1 MKKLI
6 EEINAIKELKKWSD
20 IELSHR
26 LGKSDGYISSL
37 KQRPVTTETQLKIM
51 AELEKLKA
59 PKPIPK
65 VVPRP
70 ERTTP
75 PQAQAPII
83 MEVQQPPSTTPLER
97 IIFLQWILVVV
108 LIGVLVL
115 KSL

>member
-6 EEINAIKELKKWSD
+6 EEINTIKELNKWTD

-37 KQRPVTTETQLKIM
+37 KHRPVTTETQAKII

-59 PKPIPK
+59 PQTPK
-65 VVPRP
+65 VVPRS
-70 ERTTP
+70 ERQP
-75 PQAQAPII
+75 KIEVPPII
-83 MEVQQPPSTTPLER
+83 IEQPPTHTPLER
-97 IIFLQWILVVV
+97 TILIQWIIIVV
-108 LIGVLVL
+108 LIMVLIF

>member
-51 AELEKLKA
+51 AELEKLKE
-59 PKPIPK
+59 PVTK
-65 VVPRP
+65 VVPRQ
-70 ERTTP
+70 ERPTP